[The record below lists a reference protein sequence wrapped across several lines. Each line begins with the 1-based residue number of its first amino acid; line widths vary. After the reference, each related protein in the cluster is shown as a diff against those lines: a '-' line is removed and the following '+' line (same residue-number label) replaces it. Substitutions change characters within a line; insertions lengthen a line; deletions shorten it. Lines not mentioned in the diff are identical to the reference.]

1 MERKIVAVILA
12 AGYGRIREGVS
23 KLVERLNGTSI
34 INHTLAVLEKAG
46 FKEKLMVLNAEF
58 CEQVVNSLD
67 YSIDR
72 LCIQAKRQGPAQA
85 VVSALPTLRRMG
97 ATDVLVVFGDMP
109 MLSAESLQA
118 ILKAHVRAEH
128 NVLTVSSW
136 PFDPSHSLAAK
147 MYNYAYLD
155 MRRED
160 SSYPPTPVAMIYNG
174 MPHAESA
181 VLSSVYAINLDWF
194 EQALADIPSYDK
206 GDGYGPELH
215 LPYLVNVALLQH
227 RNITNVTE
235 PRPEPLIGV
244 NTQEDLQLIRSI
256 LETEGGRS

>member
-34 INHTLAVLEKAG
+34 INHTLAVLERAG
-46 FKEKLMVLNAEF
+46 LKEKLMVLNAEF
-58 CEQVVNSLD
+58 AEQVVNSLD
-67 YSIDR
+67 FSIDR
-72 LCIQAKRQGPAQA
+72 LCFQAKRRGPAQA
-85 VVSALPTLRRMG
+85 VASALPTLRRME
-97 ATDVLVVFGDMP
+97 ATDILVVFGDMP
-109 MLSAESLQA
+109 MLCEASLKAIIGAHLQA
-118 ILKAHVRAEH
+118 EN

-136 PFDPSHSLAAK
+136 PFDPGHPLAEK
-147 MYNYAYLD
+147 MFNYAYLD
-155 MRRED
+155 MRREANR
-160 SSYPPTPVAMIYNG
+160 YPPTPIAVIYNG

-181 VLSSVYAINLDWF
+181 VLSSVYAINLAWF
-194 EQALADIPSYDK
+194 EQALADIPPYDK

-227 RNITNVTE
+227 RNITNITE

-244 NTQEDLQLIRSI
+244 NTPEDLRLIRSI

>member
-1 MERKIVAVILA
+1 MERKIVAVVLA

-58 CEQVVNSLD
+58 AEQVVNSLD
-67 YSIDR
+67 FSIDR

-109 MLSAESLQA
+109 MLCADS
-118 ILKAHVRAEH
+118 LKAVVDAHLKVE
-128 NVLTVSSW
+128 NSVLTVSSW
-136 PFDPSHSLAAK
+136 PFDSSHPLAEK
-147 MYNYAYLD
+147 MFNYAYLD

-160 SSYPPTPVAMIYNG
+160 ESYPPTPIAMIYNG
-174 MPHAESA
+174 MPHEESA
-181 VLSSVYAINLDWF
+181 VLSSVYAINLEWF
-194 EQALADIPSYDK
+194 EQALADIPAYDK
-206 GDGYGPELH
+206 GDGYGSELH
-215 LPYLVNVALLQH
+215 LPYLVNVALLHH
-227 RNITNVTE
+227 RQLINITE

>member
-1 MERKIVAVILA
+1 MERKIVAVVLA

-46 FKEKLMVLNAEF
+46 LKEKLVVLNPQY
-58 CEQVVNSLD
+58 CEQVLNNLD
-67 YSIDR
+67 HQIDR
-72 LCIQAKRQGPAQA
+72 VSIQAERRGPAQA
-85 VVSALPTLRRMG
+85 IASALPTLRRMG
-97 ATDVLVVFGDMP
+97 ATDILVVFGDMP
-109 MLSAESLQA
+109 MLCAQS
-118 ILKAHVRAEH
+118 LKAVIRAH
-128 NVLTVSSW
+128 IQAHDCALTVSSW
-136 PFDPSHSLAAK
+136 PFDPSHPLADK

-160 SSYPPTPVAMIYNG
+160 ESYPPTPVAVIYNG

-181 VLSSVYAINLDWF
+181 VLSSVYAINLAWF
-194 EQALADIPSYDK
+194 ETALADIPPYDK

-227 RNITNVTE
+227 RRTINITE

-244 NTQEDLQLIRSI
+244 NTPEDLHLIRSI